1 MRPAASAA
9 VFTPHKIRIASGASP
24 ALCGRMSILQ
34 RLFVRLHARY
44 TRSPYVEDLDG
55 FARWLSEHEYPARH
69 AQRLVCWTKRTL
81 EASGRPPGCHW
92 TLAELERAFR
102 RRRPRRSYQAARCRF
117 GDFLQSTGRLRS
129 VRDTSPHASLLAGYQ
144 QHLAEVRGLRPTT
157 ITQHLAEVGAL
168 LRHALPDG
176 QPLKQLTAKRIEQ
189 HIERRARQLSRAALQ
204 SSVGCLRGFLR
215 YGFERQLI
223 PTPLD
228 GLERPV
234 CYRNE
239 QPPRALDWS
248 LIQRFLGSIDR
259 TDPLGWRDFM
269 ILHLM
274 AHYGIRTG
282 EVTRLT
288 VDSIDWSGR
297 SLLVDQFKTYSQL
310 LLPLADETLALLR
323 RYLREGRRPT
333 RRRELFLCAQSPARP
348 LHNSAVG
355 ALFKRWARR
364 SGLPLAQASAYAL
377 RHSFAM
383 RLFARGIGIKTIGDL
398 MGHHS
403 LVSTAVYLRLQSDL
417 LREVAL
423 PVPTGAASAG
433 GAA

>member
-1 MRPAASAA
+1 MN
-9 VFTPHKIRIASGASP
+9 
-24 ALCGRMSILQ
+24 ILQ

-44 TRSPYVEDLDG
+44 TRSPYVEDLEG
-55 FARWLSEHEYPARH
+55 FARWLSEQEYPARH
-69 AQRLVCWTKRTL
+69 AQRLVCWIMRAL
-81 EASGRPPGCHW
+81 EASRRPPGWHW
-92 TLAELERAFR
+92 TVTELERAFR
-102 RRRPRRSYQAARCRF
+102 YRRPRRGYQAARCRF
-117 GDFLQSTGRLRS
+117 EDFLRSNGRLRA

-144 QHLAEVRGLRPTT
+144 QYLVEVRGLRPTT
-157 ITQHLAEVGAL
+157 ITQHLAEVKAL
-168 LRHALPDG
+168 LHRALPNG
-176 QPLKQLTAKRIEQ
+176 QPLKQLTAQQIEA
-189 HIERRARQLSRAALQ
+189 HIERRAHQLSRAALQ

-215 YGFERQLI
+215 YGFARRLI
-223 PTPLD
+223 RKPLD

-234 CYRNE
+234 CYRSE

-248 LIQRFLGSIDR
+248 LIQRLLSSIDR

-297 SLLVDQFKTYSQL
+297 SLLVDQFKTHSQL
-310 LLPLADETLALLR
+310 MLPLTDETLALLR
-323 RYLREGRRPT
+323 SYLREGRRLT
-333 RRRELFLCAQSPARP
+333 QRRELFLCAQSPARP
-348 LHNSAVG
+348 LHNSAVC
-355 ALFKRWARR
+355 ALFKRRARR

-403 LVSTAVYLRLQSDL
+403 LVSTAVYLRLQSDM

-423 PVPTGAASAG
+423 PVPTDVVSVG

>member
-1 MRPAASAA
+1 M
-9 VFTPHKIRIASGASP
+9 K
-24 ALCGRMSILQ
+24 ILQ
-34 RLFVRLHARY
+34 RLFVRLHGRY

-55 FARWLSEHEYPARH
+55 FARWLSEREYPARH
-69 AQRLVCWTKRTL
+69 AQRLVCWTKRAL
-81 EASGRPPGCHW
+81 EASGRPPGSHW
-92 TLAELERAFR
+92 TLGELERAFC
-102 RRRPRRSYQAARCRF
+102 RRRPRRGYRAARCRF
-117 GDFLQSTGRLRS
+117 GDFLRSTSRLRS

-144 QHLAEVRGLRPTT
+144 QHLAEVRGLTPAT
-157 ITQHLAEVGAL
+157 IAEHLAEVGAL
-168 LRHALPDG
+168 LRHALPDR
-176 QPLKQLTAKRIEQ
+176 QSLKQLTAKRIEQ
-189 HIERRARQLSRAALQ
+189 HIGRRARQISRAALQ

-215 YGFERQLI
+215 YAFERRLI
-223 PTPLD
+223 TTPLD
-228 GLERPV
+228 GLERPA
-234 CYRNE
+234 CFRNE

-259 TDPLGWRDFM
+259 TEPLGWRDFM

-282 EVTRLT
+282 EVNRLT
-288 VDSIDWSGR
+288 LDSIDWSGR
-297 SLLVDQFKTYSQL
+297 SVLVDQFKTHSQL
-310 LLPLADETLALLR
+310 MLPLSDETLALLR
-323 RYLREGRRPT
+323 SYLREGRRPT
-333 RRRELFLCAQSPARP
+333 QRRELFLCAQSPARP

-355 ALFKRWARR
+355 ALFKRRARR
-364 SGLPLAQASAYAL
+364 SGLPLAHASSYAL

-403 LVSTAVYLRLQSDL
+403 LLSTAVYLRLQSDV

-423 PVPTGAASAG
+423 PVPTDAAPVG